1 MEGVNGYD
9 FVRLDER
16 PGDETVLQV
25 NGVPVLVQPKLL
37 PNDAADVDLR
47 LRDQILDGVNGYD
60 YVQLADSKEKKA
72 PGPPAADEDLSGLDQ
87 RGFLQRMFGSSSPM
101 PPKMDQLL

>member
-9 FVRLDER
+9 FVQLDER

-37 PNDAADVDLR
+37 ENQAAAVDLR
-47 LRDQILDGVNGYD
+47 LRD
-60 YVQLADSKEKKA
+60 
-72 PGPPAADEDLSGLDQ
+72 
-87 RGFLQRMFGSSSPM
+87 
-101 PPKMDQLL
+101 

>member
-9 FVRLDER
+9 FLQLDER
-16 PGDETVLQV
+16 PADETVLQV

-37 PNDAADVDLR
+37 PNEAANIDLR

-60 YVQLADSKEKKA
+60 YVQLDESKEEKQ
-72 PGPPAADEDLSGLDQ
+72 P
-87 RGFLQRMFGSSSPM
+87 
-101 PPKMDQLL
+101 